1 MRKSAALV
9 KVRLNDL
16 FAAKN
21 TIYAIIDDTQHRTFA
36 DSGPPGHRGLPLV
49 FANDGP
55 V

>member
-9 KVRLNDL
+9 KVRSNDL
-16 FAAKN
+16 FVAKN
-21 TIYAIIDDTQHRTFA
+21 TIYAITEDTQGRTFA
-36 DSGPPGHRGLPLV
+36 DSGLPGHRGLPLV